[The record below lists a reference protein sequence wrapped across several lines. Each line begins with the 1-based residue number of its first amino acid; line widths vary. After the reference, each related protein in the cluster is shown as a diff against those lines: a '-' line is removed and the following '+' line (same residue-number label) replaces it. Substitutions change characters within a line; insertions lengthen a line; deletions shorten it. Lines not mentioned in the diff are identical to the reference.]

1 LSPGLNRFDRAG
13 DGGLGY
19 NPAVPWEISPR
30 RNRGARTAGGTIAVH
45 VAASVRRWR
54 WPTAAVLLVALAVT
68 LRPAAAQVV
77 IMKYAR
83 QVSTPVNDGLPSIE
97 GGFTLCR
104 LRYERTRRQRK
115 SGWWDD
121 YPASDFNFLSRFQEL
136 TKVTISRWANGDPG
150 FAQVTLED
158 PDLFHCPFLKM
169 QGGANYDFT
178 PAEIAILRQYFLKG
192 GFLWEDDNWTDSDWE
207 SIKANLAEVLP
218 EYPIVEITAG
228 HPLLSALYQVP
239 EIPQI
244 PSIESWRRGQID
256 EFGAGPPHL
265 YAIVDEDGR
274 LMVLVSLNCDT
285 SDSWEREGDNRDYFN
300 RFSATG
306 YALGVDVAVWVM
318 SH

>member
-1 LSPGLNRFDRAG
+1 M
-13 DGGLGY
+13 
-19 NPAVPWEISPR
+19 
-30 RNRGARTAGGTIAVH
+30 
-45 VAASVRRWR
+45 VRRHR
-54 WPTAAVLLVALAVT
+54 HIAAAVFLAIALAAT
-68 LRPAAAQVV
+68 FSAAEAQVT
-77 IMKYAR
+77 IMRYAR
-83 QVSTPVNDGLPSIE
+83 QSPEPVNHGLPDLPR
-97 GGFTLCR
+97 GFTFCR
-104 LRYERTRRQRK
+104 LRYERARRQRK

-121 YPASDFNFLSRFQEL
+121 YPASDFNFLSRFEEL
-136 TKVTISRWANGDPG
+136 TTVTISRWKNGDPG

-178 PAEIAILRQYFLKG
+178 PEEVATLRQYFLKG

-207 SIKANLAEVLP
+207 LIKANLVRVLP

-228 HPLLSALYQVP
+228 HPLLSVLYHVS

-244 PSIESWRRGQID
+244 PSIESWRRSGGQAD

-265 YAIVDEDGR
+265 YAIFGENQH

-285 SDSWEREGDNRDYFN
+285 SDSWEREGDNPNYFQQ
-300 RFSATG
+300 FSPTG
-306 YALGVDVAVWVM
+306 YALGVNIAVWVM